1 MTTEF
6 WGSLHVLIIAGIGAM
21 SWLNI
26 FLMAKTFGWFTAKSE
41 PVEVK
46 VEATGAADNI
56 WTDSAARVAANG
68 AKDAATIA
76 AKAQVEAARL
86 QAQAAADNRA
96 AEEARLKRLRLERSV
111 GVSAG
116 QSDQDGDNSRH

>member
-46 VEATGAADNI
+46 VEATGAADNV

-96 AEEARLKRLRLERSV
+96 AEEARLECLRLERSM
-111 GVSAG
+111 GVSAS
-116 QSDQDGDNSRH
+116 QHDPHGDEMCH

>member
-6 WGSLHVLIIAGIGAM
+6 WGSLHILIIVGIGAV

-56 WTDSAARVAANG
+56 WTESAARA
-68 AKDAATIA
+68 AATATERAAVTA
-76 AKAQVEAARL
+76 AKAQVDAARL

-96 AEEARLKRLRLERSV
+96 AEEARLERLRLERSM
-111 GVSAG
+111 GASAS
-116 QSDQDGDNSRH
+116 QHDPHGDEMCH